1 MSEILGSVW
10 WMIVTLGLL
19 VTFHEFGHYW
29 VARRCGVR
37 VLRFS
42 IGFGKPL
49 WKRVGRDG
57 TEYVIAAIP
66 LGGYVKML
74 DAREGE
80 VAAADRGREFTA
92 KPTWQRIA
100 IVAAGPAFN
109 LLFAV
114 AAFWAMLVAGKPDYL
129 PIVGQADR
137 MAAAAGVV
145 AGDRIVSV
153 DGHAVGTWSDVGL
166 ALGDAAT
173 ARRAV
178 TLGVRTPTGAVQT
191 LTLPLQQLP
200 ADLGPDASM
209 QRIGLVPKQ
218 LMIPAVVG
226 RVEAGSA
233 AARAGFRPGDRV
245 LAIAGQPVRDWAGL
259 VQALQAQAGPRK
271 PLAIAIER
279 GGRRLDL
286 EATPVYARRPDGSSG
301 YLLGIERV
309 AAAPHY
315 DTVQRK
321 GPLAA
326 IPAAFAQ
333 TWDLAG
339 QTLGM
344 LGRMVTGQASLKNIS
359 GPISIARY
367 ANASADLG
375 AAWFLYF
382 LGIVSLSLAIM
393 NLLPIPILDGG
404 HLVYYLIESI
414 KGSPV
419 SERVMA
425 AGQYFGMALLVA
437 LMGLAFY
444 NDLLRLAS

>member
-10 WMIVTLGLL
+10 WMVVTLGLL

-29 VARRCGVR
+29 VARRCGVK

-57 TEYVIAAIP
+57 TEYVIAAVP

-80 VAAADRGREFTA
+80 VTAADRGREFTA
-92 KPTWQRIA
+92 KPAWQRIA

-114 AAFWAMLVAGKPDYL
+114 AAFWAMLVVGKPDYL
-129 PIVGQADR
+129 PIVGEADQL
-137 MAAAAGVV
+137 AAAAGIV
-145 AGDRIVSV
+145 AGDRIERV
-153 DGHAVGTWSDVGL
+153 DGRAVGTWSGVGL
-166 ALGDAAT
+166 ALADAIT

-178 TLGVRTPTGAVQT
+178 TLEVRTPSGAEQT

-200 ADLGPDASM
+200 AGLGSDAGM

-218 LMIPAVVG
+218 LMIPAVVAK
-226 RVEAGSA
+226 VETGSA
-233 AARAGFRPGDRV
+233 AAHAGFRPGDRV

-259 VQALQAQAGPRK
+259 VQALQAQAGPRR
-271 PLAIAIER
+271 PLTIAIER
-279 GGRRLDL
+279 DGRRLDL
-286 EATPVYARRPDGSSG
+286 VATPVYARRSDGSSG

-309 AAAPHY
+309 AVTANY

-326 IPAAFAQ
+326 IPAALAQ

-444 NDLLRLAS
+444 NDLLRLVS